1 MPTSLPDD
9 LLTRLRGFD
18 TPTICNALEVARPE
32 CRGQGFTTRPL
43 VCLRP
48 KMPPIVGYAR
58 TATIRAERPSAT
70 PPDEV
75 RQRRLDYYAYVDD
88 GPKPAVIVIQDLDSA
103 PGFGSFW
110 GEVNSHVHRGLGA
123 LGVVTNGSI
132 RDLNDNADGFQMLA
146 GQVGPSHAYVRIEEF
161 ARPVEVVGMSVRSG
175 DLIHADQHGAV
186 VIPEDVAAELP
197 AIVERIVRKETVII
211 EASKRPGF
219 GFDDL
224 ARAMRDSEDI
234 H

>member
-1 MPTSLPDD
+1 MPNSLTDD
-9 LLTRLRGFD
+9 LLAQLRSFD

-32 CRGQGFTTRPL
+32 CRGEGFTTRPL

-48 KMPPIVGYAR
+48 QMPPIVGYAR
-58 TATIRAERPSAT
+58 TATIRAEHPASDDAGT
-70 PPDEV
+70 V

-88 GPKPAVIVIQDLDSA
+88 GPKPSVIVIEDLDPA

-110 GEVNSHVHRGLGA
+110 GEVHSHVHRGLGA

-132 RDLNDNADGFQMLA
+132 RDLDDNADGFQMLA

-161 ARPVEVVGMSVRSG
+161 GRPVEVADMIVRSG

-186 VIPEDVAAELP
+186 VVPEDVAADLP
-197 AIVERIVRKETVII
+197 AIIDRLVRKEAVII
-211 EASKRPGF
+211 EASKRPDF
-219 GFDDL
+219 GFEML
-224 ARAMRDSEDI
+224 AQAMRDSEDI